1 MFQDASLRGAMLN
14 AVAHFLRR
22 KECPKAS
29 EILRDNIFKFKCI
42 LHVMSLQKVSMS
54 ERAKAFKWHSIATW
68 FRPNAHTL
76 VVCVLNDLNICQLY
90 EKL

>member
-1 MFQDASLRGAMLN
+1 MLN
-14 AVAHFLRR
+14 AVAHFLHR

-29 EILRDNIFKFKCI
+29 EILRNNISNFKYI

-54 ERAKAFKWHSIATW
+54 ERVKTFKRHLFETQ

-76 VVCVLNDLNICQLY
+76 VVCILNDLC
-90 EKL
+90 